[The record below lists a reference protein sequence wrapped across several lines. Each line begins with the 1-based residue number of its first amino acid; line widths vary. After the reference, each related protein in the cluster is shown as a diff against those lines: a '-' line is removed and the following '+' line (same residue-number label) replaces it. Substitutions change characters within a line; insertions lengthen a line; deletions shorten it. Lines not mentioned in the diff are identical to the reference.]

1 MRTWYVGMNF
11 PFSFLFPLND
21 QLCTAV
27 TTVMLHSVWRIIFF
41 FLLYDCLFHSLVS
54 FFKFSRLRSGN
65 ELMGMTFLSC
75 SI

>member
-41 FLLYDCLFHSLVS
+41 FLSLRLSFSFPCLFFQV
-54 FFKFSRLRSGN
+54 F
-65 ELMGMTFLSC
+65 TFEER
-75 SI
+75 